1 MRAFDLVMAVVL
13 TGAASGANAAPSK
26 LERGR
31 CPVMPPPLLSDKR
44 LPNGEFFMTA
54 RFVLKADGAIEQIT
68 VEGKGPESFRR
79 AIAESIR
86 AFECLPAAADQEI
99 ESEFRIRIS

>member
-1 MRAFDLVMAVVL
+1 MRAFEFVMAVML
-13 TGAASGANAAPSK
+13 SAEASAASAAPSK
-26 LERGR
+26 LDRGR
-31 CPVMPPPLLSDKR
+31 CPVMPPPQLSDKR

-54 RFVLKADGAIEQIT
+54 RFLLKADGAIEQIT

-79 AIAESIR
+79 AIADAIR
-86 AFECLPAAADQEI
+86 AYECVPAAADQEI